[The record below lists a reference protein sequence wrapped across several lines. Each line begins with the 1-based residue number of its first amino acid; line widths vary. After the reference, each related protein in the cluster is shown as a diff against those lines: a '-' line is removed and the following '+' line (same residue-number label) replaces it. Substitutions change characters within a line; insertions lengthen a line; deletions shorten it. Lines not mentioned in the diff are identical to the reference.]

1 MAKVFLSYDREDT
14 ERARPVALALE
25 QAGHAVWWDPP
36 NSRGRAI
43 YQPRS
48 AHDGGGQKTRS
59 SRLLAKDR
67 KIGRISVFDPD
78 LRYDCKKEA
87 AKLAA

>member
-25 QAGHAVWWDPP
+25 QAGHAVWWDLQI
-36 NSRGRAI
+36 RGGE
-43 YQPRS
+43 QFTSHDPRMM
-48 AHDGGGQKTRS
+48 AVAKRLGLLDYWQKTENWP
-59 SRLLAKDR
+59 DFC
-67 KIGRISVFDPD
+67 FDPD